1 MRSARKLFRSFVTYA
16 IWSALCVSSLADP
29 PDIFHKPVRLQAE
42 GKDIDIGGVWG
53 HAGPCLSDVD
63 GDGLTDLVVGDFSG
77 KFRLFR
83 NVGTPSQPRYA
94 APQLIMGGDT
104 YAQVWI
110 YCCIGSSPCFAD
122 FDGDNVLDL
131 LSGSYDPGACYWFRG
146 LGEGKFAAR
155 ETIVDDSGKPIL
167 KHPDQK
173 AQIESVGSW
182 PAMVDWDHDGDLDL
196 LIGAFDGT
204 MFVRLNEG
212 SRTKPRFATEKVVV
226 QAAGKTLQLPGTTHA
241 AVVVAD
247 WDADGLWDLLSGSN
261 SGAVFFFRNSGEL
274 GRPEFAAPEVIV
286 PEHVGGRGYEEMREA
301 DQEPTPGI
309 RTQIAVG
316 DYNDDGKLDLLT
328 GDFCTTLTLKA
339 GLSQADR
346 DAMQATM
353 RELDQ
358 IKNTQNKL
366 VGALKDDFVRRFPGD
381 AIGSKQANDEF
392 AIAYRALI
400 ESEKYKGVGEL
411 IDALNQAL
419 LKYLEKPANPDV
431 INKLAS
437 CHGYVWLYLRN

>member
-1 MRSARKLFRSFVTYA
+1 MRNARGFFRSVAIYV
-16 IWSALCVSSLADP
+16 IWSALCASSFADS
-29 PDIFHKPVRLQAE
+29 PDIFHKPVRLQAD
-42 GKDIDIGGVWG
+42 GKDIDVGGVWG

-63 GDGLTDLVVGDFSG
+63 GDGLTDLVVGNYSG
-77 KFRLFR
+77 RFQLFR
-83 NVGTPSQPRYA
+83 NVGTPSRPRYA
-94 APQLIMGGDT
+94 APKLIMGGDT

-146 LGEGKFAAR
+146 LGGGKFAAR
-155 ETIVDDSGKPIL
+155 ETILDAAGKPIL
-167 KHPDQK
+167 MHPHQK
-173 AQIESVGSW
+173 THAESFGSW
-182 PAMVDWDHDGDLDL
+182 PAVVDWDHDGDLDL

-212 SRTKPRFATEKVVV
+212 SRNKPQFATETIVV
-226 QAAGKTLQLPGTTHA
+226 QAAGETLQLPGTNHA

-247 WDADGLWDLLSGSN
+247 WDADGRWDLLSGSG
-261 SGAVFFFRNSGEL
+261 SGAVFFFRNTGEL
-274 GRPEFAAPEVIV
+274 SQPTFAAPQVLV
-286 PEHVGGRGYEEMREA
+286 PAHVGGRGYEEIREA

-316 DYNDDGKLDLLT
+316 DYNNDGKLDLLT

-346 DAMQATM
+346 DAMQVTM
-353 RELDQ
+353 REVKQ
-358 IKNTQNKL
+358 ESESQNGL

-381 AIGSKQANDEF
+381 AIGGKQANDEF
-392 AIAYRALI
+392 ASALAALYDTD
-400 ESEKYKGVGEL
+400 KYKQADARIE
-411 IDALNQAL
+411 ALNQTL
-419 LKYLEKPANPDV
+419 LKYLEKPTIPDS

-437 CHGYVWLYLRN
+437 CHGYVWLYLRK

>member
-1 MRSARKLFRSFVTYA
+1 MRSARRLFRSVVTYA
-16 IWSALCVSSLADP
+16 IWSALCASSFADP
-29 PDIFHKPVRLQAE
+29 PDIFHKPVRLQAD
-42 GKDIDIGGVWG
+42 GKDIDAGGVWG

-63 GDGLTDLVVGDFSG
+63 GDGLTDLVLGDFSG

-146 LGEGKFAAR
+146 LGGGKFAAR
-155 ETIVDDSGKPIL
+155 ETIVDAAGKPIVM
-167 KHPDQK
+167 HPDQK
-173 AQIESVGSW
+173 THAESFGSW

-204 MFVRLNEG
+204 MFLRLNEG
-212 SRTKPRFATEKVVV
+212 SRNKPQFATEKVVV
-226 QAAGKTLQLPGTTHA
+226 QAAGETLQLPGTTHA

-247 WDADGLWDLLSGSN
+247 WDGDGRWDLLSGSN
-261 SGAVFFFRNSGEL
+261 SGAVFFFRNVGEL
-274 GRPEFAAPEVIV
+274 GRPEFAAPEIIV
-286 PEHVGGRGYEEMREA
+286 PAHVGGRGYEEIREA
-301 DQEPTPGI
+301 AQEPTPGI

-346 DAMQATM
+346 NAMQATM
-353 RELDQ
+353 RELKQVNDS
-358 IKNTQNKL
+358 QNEL
-366 VGALKDDFVRRFPGD
+366 VGALQADFARRFPGD
-381 AIGSKQANDEF
+381 AIESKQANDEF
-392 AIAYRALI
+392 ATAYAAVRD
-400 ESEKYKGVGEL
+400 SDKYKQFDARIEEL
-411 IDALNQAL
+411 IQSL
-419 LKYLEKPANPDV
+419 LKYLEKPTFPDS
-431 INKLAS
+431 INQLAS
-437 CHGYVWLYLRN
+437 CHGYVWLYLRK